1 MLPTGMIVILSW
13 VGFWIDYR
21 ATPARCSL
29 AITTVLTITTLTNS
43 IRASLPHVGHI
54 KSIDVYLL
62 SCFFF
67 VFASTIEFAITGVTD
82 RRWLKLYERKQEN
95 NEVSKNKY
103 KYKQPLE
110 GRTFSCHVYTA
121 LSLYKNAYL
130 NLRFCETI
138 NTTQHKNARKRR
150 FTKTPFKVDIYQSRG
165 FNRPL

>member
-95 NEVSKNKY
+95 NEVSKSKY

-110 GRTFSCHVYTA
+110 GRTFSC
-121 LSLYKNAYL
+121 LSCSVFVQKRISKSPFLWNHSHYSAQKCTKTEVYKNAL
-130 NLRFCETI
+130 
-138 NTTQHKNARKRR
+138 
-150 FTKTPFKVDIYQSRG
+150 QSG
-165 FNRPL
+165 HLPKQKL